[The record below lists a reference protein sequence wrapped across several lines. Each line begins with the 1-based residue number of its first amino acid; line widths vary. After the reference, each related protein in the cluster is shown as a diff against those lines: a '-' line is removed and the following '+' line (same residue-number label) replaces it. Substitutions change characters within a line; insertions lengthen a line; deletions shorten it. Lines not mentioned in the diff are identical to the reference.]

1 MKRLPLSEMGK
12 SIDPKEEKKVEQLA
26 GNSLQQNEVITEAM
40 AAIWIKQGNPAKAR
54 EIYAKLSLL
63 EPSKSAYFANRINDL
78 NT

>member
-1 MKRLPLSEMGK
+1 
-12 SIDPKEEKKVEQLA
+12 
-26 GNSLQQNEVITEAM
+26 LQQNEVVTEAM

-54 EIYAKLSLL
+54 EIYTKLSLL